1 MGFLK
6 LDENK
11 TWKFIGSVRVALA
24 LFVVI
29 IVVSFIG
36 AVLPEKYQPGI
47 YYSRWFIF
55 ILGLFC
61 FNLLVCSFS
70 RIVFN
75 RKRFYSTVTHISVL
89 MIMAG
94 ALISF
99 IASERG
105 AIEFEEG
112 QSQDSFI
119 SDKGRGVSLGFK
131 VLLEDFSLKWYSP
144 ENYKIRLLVVDKN
157 IRKSYSAMQDKECN
171 IPGTGYSFSVIK
183 YFPDFAMDE
192 NHNPVNNSELPNN
205 PAVLIK
211 INSDKSSEE
220 RWVFTVHPKMS
231 FGKDQNIKF
240 IFDWKPI
247 IKEFASTVRFIDAD
261 KEKLSVIKVNHPA
274 QYKGY
279 SFYQTG
285 YDKDKP
291 GWTALEVVKD
301 PGVPIVFAGFVFLNI
316 GIIAIYLQRLN
327 LKKKKEGV
335 K

>member
-11 TWKFIGSVRVALA
+11 IWKFIGSVRVALV

-47 YYSRWFIF
+47 YYSWWFIF

-61 FNLLVCSFS
+61 FNLLICSIS

-75 RKRFYSTVTHISVL
+75 RKRFFSTVTHISVL
-89 MIMAG
+89 VIMTG

-99 IASERG
+99 LASERG
-105 AIEFEEG
+105 NIEFEEG
-112 QSQDSFI
+112 QSQEGFV
-119 SDKGRGVSLGFK
+119 SDKGQVLLGFK

-157 IRKSYSAMQDKECN
+157 TRKSYSAIQDKEY
-171 IPGTGYSFSVIK
+171 IVPGTEYRFSVIK
-183 YFPDFAMDE
+183 YFPDLAMDE
-192 NHNPVNNSELPNN
+192 NNNPINNSEEPNN
-205 PAVLIK
+205 PAILIK
-211 INSDKSSEE
+211 ISSEKSSEE
-220 RWVFTVHPKMS
+220 RWLFSKHPKMS

-240 IFDWKPI
+240 IFDWEPM
-247 IKEFASTVRFIDAD
+247 IKEFASKVKFIDAD
-261 KEKLSVIKVNHPA
+261 KEKTSVIKVNHPA

-279 SFYQTG
+279 SFYQSG

-291 GWTALEVVKD
+291 GWTALEVVRD
-301 PGVPIVFAGFVFLNI
+301 PGVPVVFAGFVFLNM
-316 GIIAIYLQRLN
+316 GIIAIYLQRPN
-327 LKKKKEGV
+327 LKNKREGV
-335 K
+335 Q

>member
-6 LDENK
+6 LDGK
-11 TWKFIGSVRVALA
+11 KAWRFIGSVRVALV

-29 IVVSFIG
+29 IVISFTG

-47 YYSRWFIF
+47 YYSRWFIS

-61 FNLLVCSFS
+61 FNLLACSFS

-75 RKRFYSTVTHISVL
+75 RKRFFSTVTHISVL
-89 MIMAG
+89 VIMAG

-99 IASERG
+99 LASERG
-105 AIEFEEG
+105 TIEFEEG
-112 QSQDSFI
+112 QAQDSFI
-119 SDKGRGVSLGFK
+119 SDKGKEVFFGFK

-144 ENYKIRLLVVDKN
+144 EDYKIRLLVTDKN
-157 IRKSYSAMQDKECN
+157 IRKSFSAIQDKEYV
-171 IPGTGYSFSVIK
+171 IPGTEYRFSVIK
-183 YFPDFAMDE
+183 YFPDFSLDE
-192 NHNPVNNSELPNN
+192 NNNPLNNSEVPNN
-205 PAVLIK
+205 PAVLIR
-211 INSDKSSEE
+211 IISEKSKEE
-220 RWVFTVHPKMS
+220 RWLFSKHPKMS

-240 IFDWKPI
+240 IFDWEPM
-247 IKEFASTVRFIDAD
+247 IKEFASTVKFTGAD
-261 KEKLSVIKVNHPA
+261 KERSAVIKVNHPA
-274 QYKGY
+274 LYKGY
-279 SFYQTG
+279 SFYQSG

-327 LKKKKEGV
+327 LKNKKEGV